1 MGGLHLRI
9 FDLQA
14 NRHRVIVTGIG
25 LVTAIGQDYPTT
37 WANLLAGKSGIK
49 LACRPPFP
57 DTPIPLAIADNP
69 PAESIESSQPRAQRL
84 VLQAVLEAIADAALV
99 LPLPNCG
106 IVVGSS
112 RANQLELEATLS
124 GNLSKSGFPWL
135 SLLPGSIASLVAAH
149 VQTQSVVLAP
159 MAACATGNWA
169 IAQAY
174 EAIQMGQCDLAI
186 AAAVDAPITP
196 LSIAGFHQIGA
207 MARTGLYPFSR
218 EREGL
223 VLGEGAAAIVMESE
237 RSLQQR
243 QKKAH
248 IDSYGEILGFGIT
261 NDAWHPTSPDPQHIQ
276 AERAIQTCL
285 DRVGILTRDVDHL
298 NLHGTGTQRNDAAEA
313 ALVGRVFPHAPF
325 VSATKGA
332 TGHVLGA
339 TGMIEAIFCL
349 LSLQQQVL
357 PPCIGMRSPDFDLNF
372 TRTTLRTERR
382 AELEIALNLSFGFGG
397 QNAVVAF
404 GRS

>member
-1 MGGLHLRI
+1 LH
-9 FDLQA
+9 A

-37 WANLLAGKSGIK
+37 WANLLAGKSGIE
-49 LACRPPFP
+49 LVCRPPFA
-57 DTPIPLAIADNP
+57 DTLIPLAIADKLS
-69 PAESIESSQPRAQRL
+69 AGAASQPRAQRL
-84 VLQAVLEAIADAALV
+84 VLQAVSEAIADAGLS
-99 LPLPNCG
+99 LPLPDCG

-124 GNLSKSGFPWL
+124 GNLSKPGFPWL
-135 SLLPGSIASLVAAH
+135 SLLPGSIAGAVAAH
-149 VQTQSVVLAP
+149 VQTQSVVLSP

-196 LSIAGFHQIGA
+196 LSMAGFHQIGA

-237 RSLQQR
+237 RSLCQR
-243 QKKAH
+243 QQSLENVN
-248 IDSYGEILGFGIT
+248 SYGEVLGFGIT

-285 DRVGILTRDVDHL
+285 DRVGIFTRDIDHL

-325 VSATKGA
+325 VSATKCNRACAGSYRYDRSY
-332 TGHVLGA
+332 
-339 TGMIEAIFCL
+339 F
-349 LSLQQQVL
+349 LSSL
-357 PPCIGMRSPDFDLNF
+357 S
-372 TRTTLRTERR
+372 TTTSTTTLCRD
-382 AELEIALNLSFGFGG
+382 AIARF
-397 QNAVVAF
+397 
-404 GRS
+404 RS

>member
-1 MGGLHLRI
+1 
-9 FDLQA
+9 LQA
-14 NRHRVIVTGIG
+14 NHHRVIVTGIG
-25 LVTAIGQDYPTT
+25 LVTAIGQDHPTS

-49 LACRPPFP
+49 LVCRPPFT
-57 DTPIPLAIADNP
+57 DIPIPLAIIDNP
-69 PAESIESSQPRAQRL
+69 PAESIEASQPRAQRL
-84 VLQAVLEAIADAALV
+84 VLQAVSEAIADARLV

-112 RANQLELEATLS
+112 RANQLELESTLS
-124 GNLSKSGFPWL
+124 GDLSNPRFSWL
-135 SLLPGSIASLVAAH
+135 SLLPGSIASVVAAH
-149 VQTQSVVLAP
+149 VQTQSVVLSP

-174 EAIQMGQCDLAI
+174 EAIQMGQCDRAI

-207 MARTGLYPFSR
+207 MASTGLYPFSR

-223 VLGEGAAAIVMESE
+223 VLGEGAAAIVMESA
-237 RSLQQR
+237 RSLHQR
-243 QKKAH
+243 QQKKEP
-248 IDSYGEILGFGIT
+248 IDSYGEVLGFGIT

-276 AERAIQTCL
+276 AERAMRTCL

-313 ALVGRVFPHAPF
+313 ALVARVFPHAPF
-325 VSATKGA
+325 VSTTKGA

-372 TRTTLRTERR
+372 TLATSR
-382 AELEIALNLSFGFGG
+382 AELKIALNLSFGFGG

-404 GRS
+404 GRSADLWYT

>member
-1 MGGLHLRI
+1 M
-9 FDLQA
+9 
-14 NRHRVIVTGIG
+14 
-25 LVTAIGQDYPTT
+25 TAIGQDHPTT

-49 LACRPPFP
+49 LACRTPFT
-57 DTPIPLAIADNP
+57 DTPIPLAIVDRL
-69 PAESIESSQPRAQRL
+69 STGESSQPRAQRL
-84 VLQAVLEAIADAALV
+84 VLQAVAEAIADAGLV
-99 LPLPNCG
+99 LPLPDCG
-106 IVVGSS
+106 IVIGSS
-112 RANQLELEATLS
+112 RSNQLELEAALS
-124 GNLSKSGFPWL
+124 GDLSKPEFAWL
-135 SLLPGSIASLVAAH
+135 SLLPGSIASVVAAH
-149 VQTQSVVLAP
+149 VQTQSVVLSP

-174 EAIQMGQCDLAI
+174 EAIQMGQCDRAI

-237 RSLQQR
+237 RSLYQR
-243 QKKAH
+243 QQNLER
-248 IDSYGEILGFGIT
+248 INSYGEVLGFGIT
-261 NDAWHPTSPDPQHIQ
+261 NDAWHPTSPDPQHSQ

-285 DRVGILTRDVDHL
+285 DRVGIFTRDVNHL

-313 ALVGRVFPHAPF
+313 ALVSRVFPHAPF

-357 PPCIGMRSPDFDLNF
+357 PPCTGMRSPDFDLNF
-372 TRTTLRTERR
+372 TRATRR

>member
-1 MGGLHLRI
+1 
-9 FDLQA
+9 LQA
-14 NRHRVIVTGIG
+14 NRHSVIVTGIG

-37 WANLLAGKSGIK
+37 WANLLAGKSGI
-49 LACRPPFP
+49 RHVRRQPFP
-57 DTPIPLAIADNP
+57 DMSMPLAIVDRLSAGE
-69 PAESIESSQPRAQRL
+69 ASQPRVQRL
-84 VLQAVLEAIADAALV
+84 VLQAVSEAIADANLV
-99 LPLPNCG
+99 LPLPDCG

-112 RANQLELEATLS
+112 RANQLELEAALS
-124 GNLSKSGFPWL
+124 SDRRNPAFDWL
-135 SLLPGSIASLVAAH
+135 SLLPGSIASVVAAH
-149 VQTQSVVLAP
+149 VQTRSMVLAP

-169 IAQAY
+169 IAAAF
-174 EAIQMGQCDLAI
+174 EAIQMGQCDRAI

-223 VLGEGAAAIVMESE
+223 VLGEGAAAVVMESA

-243 QKKAH
+243 RQGIEQ
-248 IDSYGEILGFGIT
+248 IDRYGEILGFGIS
-261 NDAWHPTSPDPQHIQ
+261 NDAGHPTSPDPQHIQ
-276 AERAIQTCL
+276 AERAIQNCL
-285 DRVGILTRDVDHL
+285 DRVGLLTRDVDHL
-298 NLHGTGTQRNDAAEA
+298 NLHGTGTLLNDAAEA

-339 TGMIEAIFCL
+339 TGMMEAIFCL

-372 TRTTLRTERR
+372 TRTTRS
-382 AELEIALNLSFGFGG
+382 AELKIALNLSFGFGG

-404 GRS
+404 GRSRSLDLSYT

>member
-1 MGGLHLRI
+1 M
-9 FDLQA
+9 QA

-25 LVTAIGQDYPTT
+25 LVTAIGQDRPTT
-37 WANLLAGKSGIK
+37 WANLLAGKSGIE
-49 LACRPPFP
+49 LVQIPQFAEML
-57 DTPIPLAIADNP
+57 IPLAIADKLLSV
-69 PAESIESSQPRAQRL
+69 ETSQPRAQRL
-84 VLQAVLEAIADAALV
+84 VLQAVSEAIADAGLV

-112 RANQLELEATLS
+112 RAHQLELEAVLCRERS
-124 GNLSKSGFPWL
+124 LDESRMPWL
-135 SLLPGSIASLVAAH
+135 SLLPGNIASVVAAH
-149 VQTQSVVLAP
+149 TQTQSVVLSP

-174 EAIQMGQCDLAI
+174 EAIQMGTCEMAI

-223 VLGEGAAAIVMESE
+223 VLGEGAAAIVMESA
-237 RSLQQR
+237 RSLHQR
-243 QKKAH
+243 RQSLEH
-248 IDSYGEILGFGIT
+248 IDSYGEILGFGLT
-261 NDAWHPTSPDPQHIQ
+261 NDARHPTSPDPQHIE
-276 AERAIQTCL
+276 AERAIHACL
-285 DRVGILTRDVDHL
+285 ARVGINTSDVDHI

-313 ALVGRVFPHAPF
+313 ALVARVFSHAPF

-339 TGMIEAIFCL
+339 TGMMEAIFCL
-349 LSLQQQVL
+349 LSLHKQVL
-357 PPCIGMRSPDFDLNF
+357 PPCTGMRSPDFDLNF
-372 TRTTLRTERR
+372 THTDR
-382 AELEIALNLSFGFGG
+382 AAKIEIALNLSFGFGG

-404 GRS
+404 GRSRMTKLM

>member
-1 MGGLHLRI
+1 LPLRI

-49 LACRPPFP
+49 LVCRPPFP
-57 DTPIPLAIADNP
+57 DTPIPLAITDKLSAG
-69 PAESIESSQPRAQRL
+69 EVSQPRAQRL
-84 VLQAVLEAIADAALV
+84 VLQAVSEAIADAALV
-99 LPLPNCG
+99 LPLPDCG
-106 IVVGSS
+106 IIVGSS
-112 RANQLELEATLS
+112 RANQLELEAALS
-124 GNLSKSGFPWL
+124 GDLSNPGFPWL
-135 SLLPGSIASLVAAH
+135 SLLPGSIASVVATH

-174 EAIQMGQCDLAI
+174 EAIQMGQCDRAI
-186 AAAVDAPITP
+186 TAAVDTPITP

-237 RSLQQR
+237 RSLRQR
-243 QKKAH
+243 QQSLEH
-248 IDSYGEILGFGIT
+248 INTYGEVLGFGIT

-372 TRTTLRTERR
+372 TRTTRR